1 MSWLK
6 RIFGKVKILE
16 PIVRNDFEKMLLGRL
31 ERSKVFC
38 ENEGKTFY
46 TDNENKIFKVKVLGS
61 YRYYDVDGTVSGT
74 VSETENG
81 EIINVSW
88 LTLYDKKPHE
98 WVTYLSSSE
107 KYQYSIRQ
115 RYDTDEELVKKFF
128 NTLPKD
134 VIREMKINSIINA

>member
-6 RIFGKVKILE
+6 RIFGEVKLLK

-31 ERSKVFC
+31 ERHKVYC

-46 TDNENKIFKVKVLGS
+46 TEFDNKIIKVKVLGS

-81 EIINVSW
+81 EIINTSW
-88 LTLYDKKPHE
+88 LTLYYKKPHE
-98 WVTYLSSSE
+98 WTIYLSKSE
-107 KYQYSIRQ
+107 KNGYSFRQ
-115 RYDTDEELVKKFF
+115 KYDTDEELEEKFF
-128 NTLPKD
+128 NNLPKD
-134 VIREMKINSIINA
+134 IIREIKINSIIS